1 MPGERKKKDEKKE
14 EVQTVWKFESQNK
27 ITVIIF
33 CSKPPVEGNAYVK
46 NRSLGLSGS
55 HISSEH
61 QFPLLPKDSP
71 FGSTTNKDSHR
82 GQQGNL
88 D

>member
-1 MPGERKKKDEKKE
+1 M
-14 EVQTVWKFESQNK
+14 WKFESQNK

-33 CSKPPVEGNAYVK
+33 SSKPPVEGNAYVK

-55 HISSEH
+55 PISSEH

-82 GQQGNL
+82 EQQGNL
-88 D
+88 DSCG